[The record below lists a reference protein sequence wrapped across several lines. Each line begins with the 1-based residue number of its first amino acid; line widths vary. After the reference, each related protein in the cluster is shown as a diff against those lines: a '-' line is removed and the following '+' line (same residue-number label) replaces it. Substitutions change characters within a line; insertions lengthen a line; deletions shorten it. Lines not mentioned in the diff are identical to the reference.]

1 MCRYSLLC
9 SQWYGSP
16 EGQVKKCL
24 VSFCW
29 STFWGR
35 FKLFSL
41 LCLWLENRWGEKSF
55 ARIIFFRSLI
65 IICFIGETSL
75 GENLQICVQVFF
87 RLNPNHHVPF
97 SFSDTYLPGSSH
109 SHNLII
115 SIPKITLKLEWC
127 CDKKTLQFAN
137 IFFLATSQRKTAHFF
152 WKSNK
157 NFVLSFWPETD
168 HIHWT
173 LMRMCKVSVK
183 IVLSP
188 KSTTLNVRH
197 LLLFQANP
205 HRPMATRRCIF
216 KHPI

>member
-1 MCRYSLLC
+1 MMCRYSLLC

-29 STFWGR
+29 STFWVR

-127 CDKKTLQFAN
+127 CDKKKRFAN
-137 IFFLATSQRKTAHFF
+137 IFFGNITEQNGSFLLEKQQKLHLKFLARNGSH
-152 WKSNK
+152 
-157 NFVLSFWPETD
+157 
-168 HIHWT
+168 T
-173 LMRMCKVSVK
+173 LDSDASV
-183 IVLSP
+183 
-188 KSTTLNVRH
+188 
-197 LLLFQANP
+197 
-205 HRPMATRRCIF
+205 
-216 KHPI
+216 